1 MIRWAAGRPA
11 VIWAVGAALIL
22 AGGVAFTKLP
32 LATRTAVELPR
43 LRVSAAWFGASPEL
57 VESYVTSPIEEVIQG
72 VRGVKKV
79 SSESRD
85 GASSLTVELEPKA
98 DVTLARLEINE
109 RLELLRS
116 RFPIGVSGPSV
127 ANYTPEELEEQP
139 LLTYSIIGPYTAGT
153 LTKITRDQVVPRI
166 TAVPGV
172 AGVTLSG
179 TAEPGVAVVYEP
191 LRLRQ
196 LGINP
201 TLLRQ
206 AIAGARTVEAL
217 GRERR
222 GANVVTVAL
231 RDQPNALEDLGQ
243 LVIRAPSG
251 RVFRL
256 DELATIRPDE
266 DNRGRF
272 ARINGVP
279 TVTLQLSRLAGA
291 DAIRTAS
298 QIKTT
303 MDGIRRIL
311 PEGITFRIENDE
323 SRELQEQLNDLLLR
337 GAIAF
342 AAVMLVLAVMLRNFT
357 SVWLVMGSA
366 AVAIAGTA
374 LGLYI
379 LDIPANLLTLA
390 GLAMGIGVLAQN
402 GLVVVERLRHAPDT
416 PDGRAAAGRRIT
428 PAVVGASLTTA
439 VVLLPFLYLQGNA
452 RAAFLPFAAAFLL
465 ALAWS
470 VISAV
475 VMIPAVGAGHG
486 MNRTTYRRTLRLF
499 TRSVIGTVRW
509 RPITIGLTVIALGTL
524 TWGFIKQV
532 PKSSFGNWFGQ
543 RSELFVG
550 ITFPHGS
557 DPRSVDL
564 AMQEFERIAVG
575 RHGVDRVEAAGF
587 PMMGRLRVTFT
598 RAESYGIIPAL
609 MEEEMTQRAVFV
621 GGAAISV
628 RGRGPGFFSG
638 GGGSSVAFRIKLL
651 GYSFSGVEQLARDL
665 QTRLERI
672 PRVRDVNI
680 NAGAYFRS
688 ERTVSVALTPDRPAL
703 ARAGLTTSDF
713 RQAIAREVQGGSDG
727 QRLELEG
734 DEVTVNV
741 KARGAQERA
750 LDDLRDAIIPN
761 DVQAPVRIGDLSVV
775 SEREGLNAIS
785 REDQQYVRIVS
796 YDFRGPPRLAQR
808 THESFMN
815 SISVPAGYT
824 VDDERFEWADDDSTK
839 GLWLVLALGLT
850 LVVLSVAIVFNSAWA
865 AMLVFASLPLA
876 LAGVAAIFWATGTS
890 FGREAAVGVIL
901 VIGLATNQ
909 AILLVDGALERRRRA
924 QAEGRRLSAAD
935 IVYAARDRSA
945 MIMLVTLTT
954 MASLIPLAVGTDVD
968 SLFGSIALATAG
980 GTLTGTV
987 GSLWIL
993 PAMLL
998 GKRSQPRRKKAR
1010 KGRSAGAAPTVQTEG
1025 GSA

>member
-11 VIWAVGAALIL
+11 VIWALGAALIL

-43 LRVSAAWFGASPEL
+43 LSVTASWFGASPEL

-79 SSESRD
+79 SSRSAD
-85 GASSLTVELEPKA
+85 ATSSLTVELEPKT

-116 RFPIGVSGPSV
+116 RFPIGVVGPSV
-127 ANYTPEELEEQP
+127 ANYAPEELEEQP

-153 LTKITRDQVVPRI
+153 LTKITRDQVIPRI

-172 AGVTLSG
+172 AGVELSG

-206 AIAGARTVEAL
+206 AIASARAVEAL

-231 RDQPNALEDLGQ
+231 RDQPRALEDLGQ
-243 LVIRAPSG
+243 LVVRAPSG

-256 DELATIRPDE
+256 DEIATIRPDE
-266 DNRGRF
+266 DNRGAF

-291 DAIRTAS
+291 DAIRTAAT
-298 QIKTT
+298 IKTT
-303 MDGIRRIL
+303 MEEIRRIL
-311 PEGITFRIENDE
+311 PEGVTFRIENDE
-323 SRELQEQLNDLLLR
+323 SQDLQDQLNDLLLR

-390 GLAMGIGVLAQN
+390 GLAMGIGVLVQN

-416 PDGRAAAGRRIT
+416 PEGRAEAGRRIT
-428 PAVVGASLTTA
+428 PAVIGASLTTA

-475 VMIPAVGAGHG
+475 VMIPAVGSGHG
-486 MNRTTYRRTLRLF
+486 MQRTTYRHTVRWY

-509 RPITIGLTVIALGTL
+509 RPATIVLALAALGTL

-532 PKSSFGNWFGQ
+532 PKSSFGNWYGQ

-557 DPRSVDL
+557 DPQSVDR
-564 AMQEFERIAVG
+564 AMREFERIAVG
-575 RHGVDRVEAAGF
+575 RHGVDRVEAVGF
-587 PMMGRLRVTFT
+587 PMFGRLRVTFT
-598 RAESYGIIPAL
+598 RDESYGIIPAL
-609 MEEEMTQRAVFV
+609 MEEEMTQRAVFI
-621 GGAAISV
+621 GGASISV

-680 NAGAYFRS
+680 NAGTFFRA
-688 ERTVSVALTPDRPAL
+688 ERAVSVTLEPDRPAL
-703 ARAGLTTSDF
+703 ARSGMTATEF
-713 RQAIAREVQGGSDG
+713 RQAVAREVQGASGGD
-727 QRLELEG
+727 RLELGG

-750 LDDLRDAIIPN
+750 LDELRDAIVPN
-761 DVQAPVRIGDLSVV
+761 ETRSPVRIGDLSLV
-775 SEREGLNAIS
+775 SEREGLSAIN

-824 VDDERFEWADDDSTK
+824 VDDERFEWAEDDSTK

-850 LVVLSVAIVFNSAWA
+850 LVVLSVAFVFNSTWA
-865 AMLVFASLPLA
+865 ALLVFASLPLA
-876 LAGVAAIFWATGTS
+876 LGGVAAIFWATGTA

-909 AILLVDGALERRRRA
+909 AILLIDGALERRDRA
-924 QAEGRRLSAAD
+924 KTAGRRLSAAD

-954 MASLIPLAVGTDVD
+954 MASLIPLAVGTEVD

-980 GTLTGTV
+980 GTITGTI
-987 GSLWIL
+987 GALWIL

-998 GKRSQPRRKKAR
+998 GKRTSPKRRKQK
-1010 KGRSAGAAPTVQTEG
+1010 KGKPTDVAPAPRMEG

>member
-11 VIWAVGAALIL
+11 VIWALGAALIL

-43 LRVSAAWFGASPEL
+43 LRVAATWFGASPEL

-85 GASSLTVELEPKA
+85 GSSSLTVELEPKA

-109 RLELLRS
+109 RLELLRT
-116 RFPIGVSGPSV
+116 RFPIGVVPPTV

-153 LTKITRDQVVPRI
+153 LTKLARDQIEPRI

-172 AGVTLSG
+172 AGVQLSG

-201 TLLRQ
+201 ALIRQ
-206 AIAGARTVEAL
+206 AIEGARVVEAL

-231 RDQPNALEDLGQ
+231 RDQPHALEDLGR
-243 LVIRAPSG
+243 LVVRAPSG

-256 DELATIRPDE
+256 DEIATIRPEE

-291 DAIRTAS
+291 DAIRTA
-298 QIKTT
+298 QQVKAT
-303 MDGIRRIL
+303 MADIRRIL
-311 PEGITFRIENDE
+311 PEGITFRVENDE
-323 SRELQEQLNDLLLR
+323 SRDLQEQLNDLLLR

-374 LGLYI
+374 LGLYV
-379 LDIPANLLTLA
+379 LKIPANLLTLA
-390 GLAMGIGVLAQN
+390 GLAMGIGVLVQN

-416 PDGRAAAGRRIT
+416 AAGRAEAGSRIM
-428 PAVVGASLTTA
+428 PAVIGASLTTA
-439 VVLLPFLYLQGNA
+439 VVLMPFLYLQGNA

-470 VISAV
+470 VLSAV
-475 VMIPAVGAGHG
+475 VMIPAVGSGHG
-486 MNRTTYRRTLRLF
+486 MQRTTYRRTVRWY

-509 RPITIGLTVIALGTL
+509 RPVTLVLTLALLGTL

-543 RSELFVG
+543 RSELFVS

-557 DPRSVDL
+557 DPQSVDR

-575 RHGVDRVEAAGF
+575 RHGVDRVEAFGL

-598 RAESYGIIPAL
+598 REESYGIIPAL
-609 MEEEMTQRAVFV
+609 MEEEMTQRAVFI
-621 GGAAISV
+621 GGASIGV
-628 RGRGPGFFSG
+628 RGQGPGFFSG
-638 GGGSSVAFRIKLL
+638 GGGMSVAFRIKLL

-665 QTRLERI
+665 QVRLERI

-680 NAGAYFRS
+680 NAGSFFRS
-688 ERTVSVALTPDRPAL
+688 ERAVSVALTPDRPAL
-703 ARAGLTTSDF
+703 ARAGMTTTEFS
-713 RQAIAREVQGGSDG
+713 RAVAREVQGASAG

-734 DEVTVNV
+734 DELTVNV

-750 LDDLRDAIIPN
+750 LDELRDAIVPN
-761 DVQAPVRIGDLSVV
+761 EAQAPVRIGDLSLV
-775 SEREGLNAIS
+775 SEREGLSVIT

-796 YDFRGPPRLAQR
+796 YDFRGPARLAQR
-808 THESFMN
+808 THESFMS

-824 VDDERFEWADDDSTK
+824 VDDERFSWAEDDSTK

-850 LVVLSVAIVFNSAWA
+850 LVVLSVAFVFNSTWA
-865 AMLVFASLPLA
+865 AVLVFASLPMA

-909 AILLVDGALERRRRA
+909 AILIIDGALERRRRA
-924 QAEGRRLSAAD
+924 NLVGRRLSGAD

-954 MASLIPLAVGTDVD
+954 MASLIPLAVGTEVD

-980 GTLTGTV
+980 GTVTGTI
-987 GSLWIL
+987 GALWVL

-998 GKRSQPRRKKAR
+998 GKRTTPKRRKAR
-1010 KGRSAGAAPTVQTEG
+1010 KGQPAGTPPAPQMEG